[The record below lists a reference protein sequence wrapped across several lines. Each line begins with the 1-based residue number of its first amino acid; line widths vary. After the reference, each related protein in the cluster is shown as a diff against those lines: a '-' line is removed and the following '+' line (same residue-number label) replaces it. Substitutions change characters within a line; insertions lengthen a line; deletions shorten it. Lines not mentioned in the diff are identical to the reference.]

1 MRSAAP
7 INGSEARQVPKFS
20 SSRRAN
26 MSAAPGRTRV
36 AAVGAGLIAQSVH
49 LPGLQRLSALFDLRL
64 VCDLSPSRAR
74 EVAGRLGPDV
84 RATSDPDA
92 VLAADD
98 VDAVLLATTGSH
110 GPLASAALRAG
121 KHVLSEKPLCL
132 TVREA
137 MELEAQ
143 AARSDRVLQV
153 GYMKMYD
160 PVVEEASKRLC
171 ELDQPRMVRVTVL
184 HPADAPQVAHLR
196 LIRHDDVDPEVMA
209 RHREQEEERTV
220 EALGQVPSALGR
232 FYRDVLCGSVVHEL
246 SVLRA
251 LGTKLPHRFED
262 VSVWPWP
269 WEKEPPCLLAVGSLG
284 PDAKLVLSWNWLPD
298 HPEYSEEVA
307 IFARNGRLRLSMAPP
322 YLLEARSSLRL
333 ERAESDLRADTTFYT
348 GRDGGFLRQLKD
360 FAACIRSGAPP
371 RSGAAGVA
379 EDLACLQGVVAG
391 LGRRLDIAV
400 GGEAG
405 GTGQSR
411 S

>member
-7 INGSEARQVPKFS
+7 ASGTEPQLVPQLCPGW
-20 SSRRAN
+20 N
-26 MSAAPGRTRV
+26 MSGPPRRTRV
-36 AAVGAGLIAQSVH
+36 AVVGAGTIAQSVH
-49 LPGLQRLSALFDLRL
+49 LPGLQRLAALFDLRL
-64 VCDLSPSRAR
+64 VCDLSLSRAR

-84 RATSDPDA
+84 RATSDPDQ
-92 VLAADD
+92 VLGAGD

-110 GPLASAALRAG
+110 APLADAALRAG

-132 TVREA
+132 TIKEA
-137 MELEAQ
+137 KELEGQ

-160 PVVEEASKRLC
+160 PVVEAASKHLC
-171 ELDQPRMVRVTVL
+171 ELDQPRLVRVTVL

-196 LIRHDDVDPEVMA
+196 LVRYDDVDPEVMD
-209 RHREQEEERTV
+209 RHREQEENRTAA
-220 EALGQVPSALGR
+220 ALGTVPGTLGR

-251 LGTKLPHRFED
+251 LGTELPRRFEH
-262 VSVWPWP
+262 VTVWPWP

-284 PDAKLVLSWNWLPD
+284 AAAQLVLSWNWLPD

-307 IFARNGRLRLSMAPP
+307 IFARNGRLRVSMAPP

-333 ERAESDLRADTTFYT
+333 ERADSELRADTTFYP
-348 GRDGGFLRQLKD
+348 GRDGGFLRQLED
-360 FAACIRSGAPP
+360 FAACIGSGAPP

-379 EDLACLQGVVAG
+379 EDLACLQAVVATLARQ
-391 LGRRLDIAV
+391 LGITV

-405 GTGQSR
+405 KTGQP
-411 S
+411 

>member
-7 INGSEARQVPKFS
+7 ASGSEPEHTGQYFC
-20 SSRRAN
+20 SRRQN
-26 MSAAPGRTRV
+26 MSGPPGRTRV
-36 AAVGAGLIAQSVH
+36 AVVGAGTIAQSVH
-49 LPGLQRLSALFDLRL
+49 LPALQRLSSLFDLRL
-64 VCDLSPSRAR
+64 VCDLSPTRAG

-84 RATSDPDA
+84 RATNDPGE
-92 VLAADD
+92 VLAAGD

-110 GPLASAALRAG
+110 ASLAGAALRAG

-132 TVREA
+132 TIGQA

-143 AARSDRVLQV
+143 AERSGRVLQV

-171 ELDQPRMVRVTVL
+171 ELDQPRLVRITVL

-196 LIRHDDVDPEVMA
+196 LVRHDDIDPEVMA
-209 RHREQEEERTV
+209 RHRAEEEESTTL
-220 EALGQVPSALGR
+220 ALGTVPGAFGR

-251 LGTKLPHRFED
+251 LGTGLPPRFEH
-262 VSVWPWP
+262 VAVWPWP
-269 WEKEPPCLLAVGSLG
+269 AENEPPCLLAVGSLE
-284 PDAKLVLSWNWLPD
+284 PAAQVVLSWNWLPD

-307 IFARNGRLRLSMAPP
+307 IFTRNGRLRVSMAPP

-333 ERAESDLRADTTFYT
+333 EQAGSDLRADTTFYT
-348 GRDGGFLRQLKD
+348 GPDGGFVRQLED
-360 FAACIRSGAPP
+360 FAHCIRSGTPP

-379 EDLACLQGVVAG
+379 EDLACLQAVVAA
-391 LGRRLDIAV
+391 LGRRLDITV

-405 GTGQSR
+405 GTGR
-411 S
+411 

>member
-1 MRSAAP
+1 
-7 INGSEARQVPKFS
+7 
-20 SSRRAN
+20 
-26 MSAAPGRTRV
+26 MSALPGRTRV
-36 AAVGAGLIAQSVH
+36 AVVGAGTIAQSVH

-84 RATSDPDA
+84 RATSDPDE

-110 GPLASAALRAG
+110 AALAGAALRAG

-132 TVREA
+132 TVGQA
-137 MELEAQ
+137 KELETQ
-143 AARSDRVLQV
+143 ALRSDRVLQV

-160 PVVEEASKRLC
+160 PVVDEAGKRLC
-171 ELDQPRMVRVTVL
+171 ELDQARLVRVTVL

-196 LIRHDDVDPEVMA
+196 LVPHDDVDPEVVA
-209 RHREQEEERTV
+209 RHQEQEEQGTAA
-220 EALGQVPSALGR
+220 ALGTVPKALGR

-251 LGTKLPHRFED
+251 LGTELPRRFEH
-262 VSVWPWP
+262 VTVWPWP

-284 PDAKLVLSWNWLPD
+284 PAAQLVLSWNWLPD

-307 IFARNGRLRLSMAPP
+307 IFARNGRLRVSMAPP

-333 ERAESDLRADTTFYT
+333 ERADSELRADTTFYS
-348 GRDGGFLRQLKD
+348 GRDGGFLRQLED
-360 FAACIRSGAPP
+360 FAACIRSGTPP

-379 EDLACLQGVVAG
+379 EDLACLQGGVAALARQ
-391 LGRRLDIAV
+391 LGITV
-400 GGEAG
+400 GGEARG
-405 GTGQSR
+405 
-411 S
+411 